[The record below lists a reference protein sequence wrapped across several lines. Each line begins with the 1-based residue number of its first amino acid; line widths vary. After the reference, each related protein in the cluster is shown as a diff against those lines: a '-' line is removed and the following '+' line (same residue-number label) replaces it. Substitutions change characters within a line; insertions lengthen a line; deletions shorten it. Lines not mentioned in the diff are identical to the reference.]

1 MRLTRYV
8 SSKFTLEDYELLKK
22 RAQELRLPVSSLVR
36 SLTMRALKGE
46 LGEN

>member
-8 SSKFTLEDYELLKK
+8 SSKFTLEDYEILKK

-36 SLTMRALKGE
+36 SLTMRALRGE
-46 LGEN
+46 QDGN